1 MHHRLLAVLFA
12 GLLGAPAVAV
22 AQERATPRR
31 EVPGLDFRP
40 DGVWRKQAA
49 AVRAARARLFSQGRF
64 SELNAPLAAGASA
77 PSAAAVSGTLSVPA
91 VLFTYAGTSAPPFA
105 TSDYDAVFFGT
116 TPQLGRP
123 YTYHSF
129 YSQMSNGLLDIQGST
144 WGWVTLSKPE
154 VGYTGDTSS
163 QCRQVNP
170 FSSANCNGVWSNT
183 AFTALQGALREAL
196 AHADS
201 QIDFTKFSFDPAT
214 GVVSLVVFIH
224 PTVGGECGPQGS
236 PQNHLWA
243 HRASLFPGYMTKDA
257 WPGHSGQFLQVE
269 DYVLQSGLG
278 GGTSCDATQIM
289 PIGTVAHETG
299 HAFGLP
305 DLYDTGGS
313 TEGVGRWS
321 LMGAGNFSSP
331 SSPARMDAW
340 SLSQLGWVTLAPL
353 TATGSYSFGAAPSSD
368 TAFVVR
374 PTGSNPRGEYFV
386 LDNRQA
392 VDADTALIRNAC
404 QVWYQNA
411 TPPQCGGGLL
421 IWHVDSQQIANHGF
435 RLGNNAVNV
444 GPVHGLELMQADA
457 RANLDANPATTCIPP
472 AQGCADRGDAGDP
485 YPGIL
490 GNQTFSLTTTPN
502 SALNGGGCP
511 GFGIDTITQVVP
523 NGAMRFFLRI
533 GGDTLT
539 VTTTSPLVAAQWG
552 YSYAAAFT
560 AACGAGAYTWAQPD
574 SGALPLGV
582 ALSSSGALSGAPTDT
597 GTYTFR
603 TSVTDGSKTARRT
616 LTLQVVE
623 PALTLKQAL
632 NVGFQ
637 GPAPASDD
645 QRRYLDLQGNRN
657 GTFDLGDLLRW
668 LSRTGNLSAPAPST
682 RVSGTGRRP

>member
-1 MHHRLLAVLFA
+1 MHHHLLAVVFA
-12 GLLGAPAVAV
+12 VLLGAPAVAV

-243 HRASLFPGYMTKDA
+243 HRASLFPGYMTKDP

-340 SLSQLGWVTLAPL
+340 SLSQLGWVTVAPL
-353 TATGSYSFGAAPSSD
+353 AAAGAYVFRPAPMSD
-368 TAFVVR
+368 TAFLVR
-374 PTGSNPRGEYFV
+374 PTGANPRGEYFLLENREPV
-386 LDNRQA
+386 L
-392 VDADTALIRNAC
+392 ADSALIRNAC
-404 QVWYQNA
+404 QVWYQQANPSSA
-411 TPPQCGGGLL
+411 CNGGLL
-421 IWHVDSQQIANHGF
+421 VYHVDSEQIALHGF
-435 RLGNNAVNV
+435 DQDNSVNA
-444 GPVHGLELMQADA
+444 GPIHGLELLQADGYG
-457 RANLDANPATTCIPP
+457 NLDANANTNPCSSSAQPP
-472 AQGCADRGDAGDP
+472 SGCSDRGDAGDP
-485 YPGIL
+485 YPGPGTP
-490 GNQTFSLTTTPN
+490 GNTTL
-502 SALNGGGCP
+502 A
-511 GFGIDTITQVVP
+511 
-523 NGAMRFFLRI
+523 
-533 GGDTLT
+533 
-539 VTTTSPLVAAQWG
+539 
-552 YSYAAAFT
+552 
-560 AACGAGAYTWAQPD
+560 
-574 SGALPLGV
+574 
-582 ALSSSGALSGAPTDT
+582 
-597 GTYTFR
+597 
-603 TSVTDGSKTARRT
+603 
-616 LTLQVVE
+616 
-623 PALTLKQAL
+623 
-632 NVGFQ
+632 
-637 GPAPASDD
+637 
-645 QRRYLDLQGNRN
+645 
-657 GTFDLGDLLRW
+657 
-668 LSRTGNLSAPAPST
+668 
-682 RVSGTGRRP
+682 